1 MSGLITEIHLGEGLR
16 SPLPPERVEAAVRW
30 ALEAEGLER
39 AEISVALLGDEE
51 IAELNRTYLDH
62 QGPTDVISF
71 PLHESGQP
79 PLGDVYIG
87 LPQALR
93 QADEL
98 GVPGDEEVL
107 RLAIHGTLHVL
118 GYDHPPGEDREHTPM
133 YRRQE
138 ELLRAFLAR

>member
-1 MSGLITEIHLGEGLR
+1 MSGLITEIHLGEGLD

-30 ALEAEGLER
+30 ALEAEGIER

-51 IAELNRTYLDH
+51 ITELNRTYLRH
-62 QGPTDVISF
+62 EGPTDVISF
-71 PLHESGQP
+71 PLHEPGQP

-98 GVPGDEEVL
+98 GVPVDEELL